1 MIPPAV
7 LPETLIDGLVGYVV
21 LLLSLTVHEAAHA
34 WAALRGGD
42 PTAYLGGQV
51 SLDPRPHIRREPFGM
66 VIAPL
71 FFYFAMGGMML
82 GWASTPID
90 PRWAY
95 VHPKR
100 AAAMS
105 AAGPLAN
112 LVLVLAA
119 GALLRLGIELGWF
132 LPIPRGALELAAAPA
147 GGVAESVIF
156 VVSWIFSLNLLLFVF
171 NLLPVPPLDGS
182 GVIGL
187 FVSEDTA
194 RRLQQWMAQ
203 PFVALGGLLL
213 AWLVMGRVFRNVL
226 DTAVGALYF
235 GL

>member
-1 MIPPAV
+1 MDAD
-7 LPETLIDGLVGYVV
+7 LLLQGLVGYVV

-66 VIAPL
+66 VFAPL
-71 FFYFAMGGMML
+71 LFFAMGGMMI

-95 VHPKR
+95 VHPRR
-100 AAAMS
+100 AAGMS

-112 LVLVLAA
+112 LLLVVLA
-119 GALLRLGIELGWF
+119 GLVLRLGVELSWF
-132 LPIPRGALELAAAPA
+132 VPVPVSTFELALAPG

-156 VVSWIFSLNLLLFVF
+156 VASWVFSLNLILFVF
-171 NLLPVPPLDGS
+171 NLIPIPPLDGAS
-182 GVIGL
+182 VIGL
-187 FVSEDTA
+187 FVSEETA
-194 RRLQQWMAQ
+194 RRLQAWMAQ
-203 PFVALGGLLL
+203 PVVALGGLLL
-213 AWLVMGRVFRNVL
+213 AWLVMRRVFGPVL
-226 DTAVGALYF
+226 RAAIDLLYLGA
-235 GL
+235 G

>member
-1 MIPPAV
+1 MDADR
-7 LPETLIDGLVGYVV
+7 LLQGLVGYVV

-66 VIAPL
+66 VFAPL
-71 FFYFAMGGMML
+71 LFFAMGGMMI

-100 AAAMS
+100 AAAMA

-112 LVLVLAA
+112 LLLVVLA
-119 GALLRLGIELGWF
+119 GGILRLGVELGSF
-132 LPIPRGALELAAAPA
+132 VPVPLGTFELALAPA
-147 GGVAESVIF
+147 GGIAESVIF
-156 VVSWIFSLNLLLFVF
+156 VASWIFSLNLLLFVF
-171 NLLPVPPLDGS
+171 NLLPMPPLDGAN
-182 GVIGL
+182 VLGL
-187 FVSEDTA
+187 FVSEATA
-194 RRLQQWMAQ
+194 RKLKTWMTQ
-203 PFVALGGLLL
+203 PVLALGGLLL
-213 AWLVMGRVFRNVL
+213 AWFLMPLAFGPVL
-226 DTAVGALYF
+226 RFAIEVLYLGAS
-235 GL
+235 

>member
-1 MIPPAV
+1 VDSERLVA
-7 LPETLIDGLVGYVV
+7 GLVGYVV

-34 WAALRGGD
+34 WSALRGGD

-66 VIAPL
+66 VFAPL
-71 FFYFAMGGMML
+71 LFFFLMNGMML

-112 LVLVLAA
+112 LGLVVLA
-119 GALLRLGIELGWF
+119 GLGLRVGVELGF
-132 LPIPRGALELAAAPA
+132 FAPVPLGSFELAVAPG

-156 VVSWIFSLNLLLFVF
+156 VLSWIFTLNLLLFVF
-171 NLLPVPPLDGS
+171 NLMPVPPLDGAS
-182 GVIGL
+182 VIGL
-187 FVSEDTA
+187 FVSEDTT

-203 PFVALGGLLL
+203 PVVALGGLLL
-213 AWLVMGRVFRNVL
+213 AWLVMGRVFGPVL
-226 DTAVGALYF
+226 RAAIGVLYA

>member
-1 MIPPAV
+1 MDADQ
-7 LPETLIDGLVGYVV
+7 LLHGLVAYIV

-66 VIAPL
+66 VFAPL
-71 FFYFAMGGMML
+71 LFFFMGGMMI

-100 AAAMS
+100 AAVVS

-112 LVLVLAA
+112 LALVLLAA
-119 GALLRLGIELGWF
+119 LGLRIGVAAGWF
-132 LPIPRGALELAAAPA
+132 LPISLSHFALAVAPE
-147 GGVAESVIF
+147 GGVAESVIL
-156 VVSWIFSLNLLLFVF
+156 VLSWVFSLNLILFVF
-171 NLLPVPPLDGS
+171 NLIPVPPLDGS
-182 GVIGL
+182 SAIGL
-187 FVSEDTA
+187 LISEENA
-194 RRLQQWMAQ
+194 RRLQEWMRQ
-203 PFVALGGLLL
+203 PMLAFGGLLL
-213 AWLVMGRVFRNVL
+213 AWLLMRMIVGPALAF
-226 DTAVGALYF
+226 AVGLLYL
-235 GL
+235 GAG

>member
-1 MIPPAV
+1 M
-7 LPETLIDGLVGYVV
+7 LVDALVAYIV

-42 PTAYLGGQV
+42 QTAYLGGQV

-71 FFYFAMGGMML
+71 LFWFMGGWMV

-100 AAAMS
+100 AAVMA

-112 LVLVLAA
+112 LALVVIS
-119 GALLRLGIELGWF
+119 GVILRLGVELGWF
-132 LPIPRGALELAAAPA
+132 LPVPTSTFELARAVD
-147 GGVAESVIF
+147 GGVAEGAIQVL
-156 VVSWIFSLNLLLFVF
+156 SWIFSLNLVLFVF
-171 NLLPVPPLDGS
+171 NLIPVPPLDGAS
-182 GVIGL
+182 VIGL
-187 FVSEDTA
+187 FVSEQNA
-194 RRLQQWMAQ
+194 RRLQEWMAQ
-203 PFVALGGLLL
+203 PMLAFGGLLL
-213 AWLVMGRVFRNVL
+213 AWLVMRRIVGPVL
-226 DTAVGALYF
+226 GAAVDVLYLGA
-235 GL
+235 